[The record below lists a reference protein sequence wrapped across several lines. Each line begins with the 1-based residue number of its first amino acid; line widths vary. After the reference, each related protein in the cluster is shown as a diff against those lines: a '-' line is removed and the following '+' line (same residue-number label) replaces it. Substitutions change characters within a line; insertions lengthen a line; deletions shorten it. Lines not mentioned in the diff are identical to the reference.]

1 MRYEDAK
8 SKKNDTGKLL
18 VLDAQ
23 NQTASSIGNTAKLE
37 NAEDVEFLGT
47 MEQASEDAVD
57 QFQAVVYNAGS
68 KALNMLDANALTKGL
83 AIDRR
88 KKADDTL
95 KHLGA
100 FRYNIGF
107 AGPQSCGKS
116 SLINAIIRYPLMPTC
131 NLATTC
137 TPVELIYGK
146 ETRIIVKDEDR
157 NGEIVFD
164 RKCRSISQPDF
175 DKLVDY
181 ACKVMPVA
189 IIENLQFFCDSSILA
204 GTKGLRQH
212 IHMDRNDLRQV
223 ALLFLILFTVYAHQ
237 NNKELT
243 KAELELNDLRLKT
256 LAYFGI
262 RQSTINYRVVV
273 QWDNPMLASGL
284 MITDLP
290 GLGSSAEDKK
300 ENDVVIKGHDT
311 ITKEAVLRTDTMAFM
326 SEPQVMADA
335 VPALET
341 MISNASIRDAV
352 SVEERIV
359 PIMNKVDQLPGAQ
372 KETAI
377 NMMLGMMRNAGANMN
392 DRKVWETSSYCGEYA
407 YEGLDVKQSFY
418 VQREAFKL
426 VEKGYPEDRIER
438 KLRDIVDDMEF
449 DYEKSGIDELR
460 EFFRSAFIG
469 RGKYQKTFS
478 AVITLRALALDM
490 VTPLRSMI
498 DSDTALAE
506 VNEDL
511 AREALG
517 YLQEAA
523 TTPLH
528 EAHKTDEAISSMVS
542 EHMDIIDP
550 MISAATIK
558 YESVLSDAVDDYAQR
573 LRNITSQ
580 FNLTYL
586 GLGNRARVDS
596 GDPHNHELYQN
607 LLDESERLDVDLK
620 EVNKIHANALR
631 YCGNTV
637 AGIYENA
644 RDRLVEFQKNYPRIM
659 KDCIDEYR
667 GKADPDVIALME
679 SLLPSLQQYVEARI
693 VTADAAIQDQRSN
706 FQNVADQLA
715 REIVGL
721 NDEFVATLLNMVQG
735 KLGTVQGGWFTKKD
749 FLVVDG
755 DNGLNATIGN
765 LGLTQVDRKDIRVLI
780 NGKGAEVIMNRLRE
794 WYQTAALEANSITDS
809 LIIEFDEQFKL
820 IRKNLEKKT
829 QGMEN
834 GIEQAKETLEVLCR
848 VFCQMREDIQ
858 PQLDRILELEGAEN
872 SLLKGDLFEGMLE
885 AQGDANG

>member
-1 MRYEDAK
+1 MRYEDTK
-8 SKKNDTGKLL
+8 KNKNDTEK
-18 VLDAQ
+18 VITQEQVATPVKDAAQ
-23 NQTASSIGNTAKLE
+23 QE
-37 NAEDVEFLGT
+37 NIENVELAGT
-47 MEQASEDAVD
+47 MEQVSEDAVD

-68 KALNMLDANALTKGL
+68 KALSMLDADELTKGL
-83 AIDRR
+83 AIERR

-95 KHLGA
+95 KQLGA

-157 NGEIVFD
+157 NGEVVFD
-164 RKCRSISQPDF
+164 RKCRSISQADF
-175 DKLVDY
+175 DKLKDY

-204 GTKGLRQH
+204 GTKDIKRH
-212 IHMDRNDLRQV
+212 MHMDREDPRQV
-223 ALLFLILFTVYAHQ
+223 ALLVLILFTVYAHQ
-237 NNKELT
+237 NNKELN
-243 KAELELNDLRLKT
+243 ARELELNDLRLRT
-256 LAYFGI
+256 LVYFGI

-290 GLGSSAEDKK
+290 GLGSSAEDKV
-300 ENDVVIKGHDT
+300 ENDVIIKGHDT

-359 PIMNKVDQLPGAQ
+359 PIMNKVDQLPGEQ
-372 KETAI
+372 KITAI

-392 DRKVWETSSYCGEYA
+392 DRKVWETSSFCGEYS
-407 YEGLDVKQSFY
+407 YEGLNAKQSFY
-418 VQREAFKL
+418 VQREVFKL
-426 VEKGYPEDRIER
+426 TEEGCSEDEIEDELPGIMR
-438 KLRDIVDDMEF
+438 KMKRG
-449 DYEKSGIDELR
+449 YEKSGVDELR

-478 AVITLRALALDM
+478 AVIALRALALDM

-498 DSDTALAE
+498 DTDKALAE

-517 YLQEAA
+517 YLEEAA
-523 TTPLH
+523 TTPL
-528 EAHKTDEAISSMVS
+528 DEAQRTEQDIIHMVDDHI
-542 EHMDIIDP
+542 EIIDP
-550 MISAATIK
+550 MVSAATAK
-558 YESVLSDAVDDYAQR
+558 YELILSDAVDDYAQR
-573 LRNITSQ
+573 LLDITGK
-580 FNLTYL
+580 FDLTYL
-586 GLGNRARVDS
+586 GLGNRARVDN
-596 GDPHNHELYQN
+596 GDHYNHEIYQE
-607 LLDESERLDVDLK
+607 LLDESERLNVDLK

-631 YCGNTV
+631 YCGDAVT
-637 AGIYENA
+637 GIYENA
-644 RDRLVEFQKNYPRIM
+644 RDRLVGFQREYPRIM
-659 KDCIDEYR
+659 KECIDQYR
-667 GKADPDVIALME
+667 GKADPGVITLME
-679 SLLPSLQQYVEARI
+679 SLLPSLQKYVAARI
-693 VTADAAIQDQRSN
+693 VTADAAIQDQKAN

-715 REIVGL
+715 REIVSL
-721 NDEFVATLLNMVQG
+721 NDEFVAILLDMVQG

-755 DNGLNATIGN
+755 NDGLNATIRN
-765 LGLTQVDRKDIRVLI
+765 LSLTKADREKIRGLVT
-780 NGKGAEVIMNRLRE
+780 GKATNVITNPLRE
-794 WYQTAALEANSITDS
+794 WYQTAENDVNQIMCLLTLEFVS
-809 LIIEFDEQFKL
+809 QFNL
-820 IRKNLEKKT
+820 IRKNLEEKT
-829 QGMEN
+829 SGIK
-834 GIEQAKETLEVLCR
+834 GSIEQAQETLEVLFH
-848 VFCQMREDIQ
+848 VFTQMRGEIQ
-858 PQLDRILELEGAEN
+858 PQLDRMLELEGAGN
-872 SLLKGDLFEGMLE
+872 SPLKGDLFEGMLE
-885 AQGDANG
+885 AQEGGNG

>member
-1 MRYEDAK
+1 MRYEDEQR
-8 SKKNDTGKLL
+8 KKGDTGTP
-18 VLDAQ
+18 V
-23 NQTASSIGNTAKLE
+23 ASDVKGQAVSE
-37 NAEDVEFLGT
+37 NMEQENEELPGT
-47 MEQASEDAVD
+47 MEQASDDVVD

-68 KALNMLDANALTKGL
+68 KALSMLSADALTKGL
-83 AIDRR
+83 EADRR
-88 KKADDTL
+88 KKVNDML
-95 KHLGA
+95 KNLGA

-146 ETRIIVKDEDR
+146 ETRIVVKDEDR
-157 NGEIVFD
+157 NGKIVFD
-164 RKCRSISQPDF
+164 RKCGSISQKDF

-189 IIENLQFFCDSSILA
+189 VIENLQFFCDVSILSQ
-204 GTKGLRQH
+204 TRDLKRH
-212 IHMDRNDLRQV
+212 MHMDRSDPQQV

-243 KAELELNDLRLKT
+243 NAELELNELRLKT

-273 QWDNPMLASGL
+273 QWGNPMLASGL

-341 MISNASIRDAV
+341 MISNANIRDAV

-377 NMMLGMMRNAGANMN
+377 NMMLGMMRNVGANMN

-407 YEGLDVKQSFY
+407 YEGLDVKRSFY
-418 VQREAFKL
+418 VMREAFKML
-426 VEKGYPEDRIER
+426 DEGCSEEEIEEELPGVIR
-438 KLRDIVDDMEF
+438 KMKRG
-449 DYEKSGIDELR
+449 YEKSGVNELR

-478 AVITLRALALDM
+478 TVIALRALALDM
-490 VTPLRSMI
+490 VTPLRNMI
-498 DSDTALAE
+498 DSGTALAE

-511 AREALG
+511 ANEALG
-517 YLQEAA
+517 YLEEAA
-523 TTPLH
+523 TTPLND
-528 EAHKTDEAISSMVS
+528 AQKTDQVISGMVDK
-542 EHMDIIDP
+542 HMGIIDP
-550 MISAATIK
+550 MISAATTA
-558 YESVLSDAVDDYAQR
+558 YETVLSNAVEDYADR
-573 LRNITSQ
+573 LQGITCQ
-580 FNLTYL
+580 FDLTYL

-596 GDPHNHELYQN
+596 GAPHNHDLYQD
-607 LLDESERLDVDLK
+607 LMEESEVLKVDLK
-620 EVNKIHANALR
+620 PVNKIHADALR
-631 YCGNTV
+631 YCGDAV
-637 AGIYENA
+637 AGIYESA
-644 RDRLVEFQKNYPRIM
+644 RDRLVTFQKDYPGIM
-659 KDCIDEYR
+659 KDCIDKYR
-667 GKADPDVIALME
+667 GKADPEVIALME
-679 SLLPSLQQYVEARI
+679 SLLPSLQQYVSTKI
-693 VTADAAIQDQRSN
+693 VTADAAIQNQRSS
-706 FQNVADQLA
+706 FQDVADQLA
-715 REIVGL
+715 RDIVEL
-721 NDEFVATLLNMVQG
+721 NDEFVSVLLNMVQG

-755 DNGLNATIGN
+755 DNGLNATIRN
-765 LGLTQVDRKDIRVLI
+765 LGLTRADRENIHGLVAE
-780 NGKGAEVIMNRLRE
+780 KGADFITNRLRE
-794 WYQTAALEANSITDS
+794 WYQTAANDVNQITGSLTLEFVS
-809 LIIEFDEQFKL
+809 QFNT
-820 IRKNLEKKT
+820 IRKNLEEKT
-829 QGMEN
+829 KGMESSV
-834 GIEQAKETLEVLCR
+834 EQAQKTLEVLNR
-848 VFCQMREDIQ
+848 VFRQMREDIQ
-858 PQLDRILELEGAEN
+858 PHLDRILDLEGAGN
-872 SLLKGDLFEGMLE
+872 SPLKGDLFEGMME
-885 AQGDANG
+885 AQGGVNG

>member
-1 MRYEDAK
+1 MRYEDAQG
-8 SKKNDTGKLL
+8 KKGDTGKPLTHDTKKQK
-18 VLDAQ
+18 VPG
-23 NQTASSIGNTAKLE
+23 SITEPE
-37 NAEDVEFLGT
+37 NMDLPGA
-47 MEQASEDAVD
+47 MEQASEDVVD

-68 KALNMLDANALTKGL
+68 KALSMLDADALTKGL
-83 AIDRR
+83 EIDRR
-88 KKADDTL
+88 KKVIETL
-95 KHLGA
+95 KNLGA

-137 TPVELIYGK
+137 TPVKLIYGK

-157 NGEIVFD
+157 KGKIIFD
-164 RKCRSISQPDF
+164 RKCGSISQADF

-204 GTKGLRQH
+204 RTKDLRRH
-212 IHMDRNDLRQV
+212 MHMDRSDPRQV

-243 KAELELNDLRLKT
+243 KAELELNNLRLKT

-377 NMMLGMMRNAGANMN
+377 NMMLGMMHNAGVNMSN
-392 DRKVWETSSYCGEYA
+392 RKVWETSSFCGEYA

-418 VQREAFKL
+418 VQREVFKL
-426 VEKGYPEDRIER
+426 VEEGCSEDEIEDELPSIMR
-438 KLRDIVDDMEF
+438 KMKRG
-449 DYEKSGIDELR
+449 YEKSGVSELR

-478 AVITLRALALDM
+478 TVIALRALALDM
-490 VTPLRSMI
+490 VTPLRTMI
-498 DSDTALAE
+498 DSDTALTE
-506 VNEDL
+506 VNGDL
-511 AREALG
+511 AREALR
-517 YLQEAA
+517 YLEEAA
-523 TTPLH
+523 TTPLNDVQD
-528 EAHKTDEAISSMVS
+528 TDQVINMAEK
-542 EHMDIIDP
+542 HMDIIDP
-550 MISAATIK
+550 MVSAATTK

-573 LRNITSQ
+573 LQNITSQ
-580 FNLTYL
+580 FKLTKL

-596 GDPHNHELYQN
+596 GDSHNHKLYQN
-607 LLDESERLDVDLK
+607 LLDESETLNVDLK

-631 YCGNTV
+631 YCGDAV
-637 AGIYENA
+637 VGIYESA
-644 RDRLVEFQKNYPRIM
+644 RNKLDTFQKVYPGIM
-659 KDCIDEYR
+659 KECIDEYR
-667 GKADPDVIALME
+667 GKADPGVIALME
-679 SLLPSLQQYVEARI
+679 SLLPSLQQYVAAKI
-693 VTADAAIQDQRSN
+693 VTADATIQNQRSS

-721 NDEFVATLLNMVQG
+721 NDEFVSVLLSMVQG

-755 DNGLNATIGN
+755 SNGLNVTIRN
-765 LGLTQVDRKDIRVLI
+765 LGLTKADRENIRGLVAE
-780 NGKGAEVIMNRLRE
+780 KGANVITNPLRE
-794 WYQTAALEANSITDS
+794 WYQTAENDVNQIMGSLTLE
-809 LIIEFDEQFKL
+809 FVGQFNL
-820 IRKNLEKKT
+820 MRKNLEEKT
-829 QGMEN
+829 KGMESN
-834 GIEQAKETLEVLCR
+834 IEHAEKTLEVLCR
-848 VFCQMREDIQ
+848 AFCQMREDIQ
-858 PQLDRILELEGAEN
+858 PHLDRILELEGAEN
-872 SLLKGDLFEGMLE
+872 SPLKGDLFEGMLK
-885 AQGDANG
+885 AQGGVNG

>member
-1 MRYEDAK
+1 MRYEDAQR
-8 SKKNDTGKLL
+8 KKDDKEGSLT
-18 VLDAQ
+18 LDAKGQMKSEDATGQ
-23 NQTASSIGNTAKLE
+23 NSEELP
-37 NAEDVEFLGT
+37 GT
-47 MEQASEDAVD
+47 MEQASEDVVD
-57 QFQAVVYNAGS
+57 QFQATVYNAGS
-68 KALNMLDANALTKGL
+68 KALSMLDADALTKGL
-83 AIDRR
+83 EIDRR
-88 KKADDTL
+88 KKAKDTL
-95 KHLGA
+95 RHLGA

-146 ETRIIVKDEDR
+146 ETRIVVKDEDR
-157 NGEIVFD
+157 KGKIVLD
-164 RKCRSISQPDF
+164 RKCGSISQADF

-189 IIENLQFFCDSSILA
+189 IIENLQFFCDFSILSR
-204 GTKGLRQH
+204 TRELRRH
-212 IHMDRNDLRQV
+212 IHMDRSDPRQT
-223 ALLFLILFTVYAHQ
+223 ALLFLILLTVYAHQ

-243 KAELELNDLRLKT
+243 KAELELNNLRLKT

-262 RQSTINYRVVV
+262 RQNTINYRVVV
-273 QWDNPMLASGL
+273 QWDNSMLASGL

-311 ITKEAVLRTDTMAFM
+311 ITKEAVLRTDTMAFL

-377 NMMLGMMRNAGANMN
+377 NMMLGMMRNAGANMSN
-392 DRKVWETSSYCGEYA
+392 RKVWETSSFCGEYA

-418 VQREAFKL
+418 VQREVFKL
-426 VEKGYPEDRIER
+426 AEEGCGEDEIEDELPGIMRKMKRGYD
-438 KLRDIVDDMEF
+438 
-449 DYEKSGIDELR
+449 KSGVNELR

-478 AVITLRALALDM
+478 AVIALRALALDM
-490 VTPLRSMI
+490 VTPLRTMI
-498 DSDTALAE
+498 DSGTALAG
-506 VNEDL
+506 VNETL

-517 YLQEAA
+517 YLEEAA
-523 TTPLH
+523 TTPLND
-528 EAHKTDEAISSMVS
+528 AQKTDQVISNMVD
-542 EHMDIIDP
+542 EHMGIVDP
-550 MISAATIK
+550 MISAATVK
-558 YESVLSDAVDDYAQR
+558 YESVLSDAVDDYAER
-573 LRNITSQ
+573 LQDITSQ

-586 GLGNRARVDS
+586 GFGNRARVDS
-596 GDPHNHELYQN
+596 GDPYNHDLYQS
-607 LLDESERLDVDLK
+607 LLDESETLNVDLK
-620 EVNKIHANALR
+620 AVNKIHANALR
-631 YCGNTV
+631 YCGDAV
-637 AGIYENA
+637 AGIYESA
-644 RDRLVEFQKNYPRIM
+644 RDRLVAFQKDYPRIM

-679 SLLPSLQQYVEARI
+679 SLLPSLQQYVAARI
-693 VTADAAIQDQRSN
+693 VTADAAIQDQRSS

-715 REIVGL
+715 REIVTL
-721 NDEFVATLLNMVQG
+721 NDEFVSVLLNMVQG
-735 KLGTVQGGWFTKKD
+735 KLGTIQGGWFTKKD

-755 DNGLNATIGN
+755 DNGLNATIRS
-765 LGLTQVDRKDIRVLI
+765 LGLTKADRENIRGLVAE
-780 NGKGAEVIMNRLRE
+780 KGANVITNPLRE
-794 WYQTAALEANSITDS
+794 WYQTAENDVNQILGSLTLEFVS
-809 LIIEFDEQFKL
+809 QFNL
-820 IRKNLEKKT
+820 MRKNLEEKT
-829 QGMEN
+829 KGMETN
-834 GIEQAKETLEVLCR
+834 VEQAQKTLDVLSR

-858 PQLDRILELEGAEN
+858 PHLDHILELEGAGN
-872 SLLKGDLFEGMLE
+872 SPLKGDLFEGMLE

>member
-8 SKKNDTGKLL
+8 RRKSETEK
-18 VLDAQ
+18 VIAQ
-23 NQTASSIGNTAKLE
+23 EQVATPVKNTANQENIE
-37 NAEDVEFLGT
+37 NAELLGT
-47 MEQASEDAVD
+47 MEQVSEDAVD

-68 KALNMLDANALTKGL
+68 KVLSLLDADELTKGL
-83 AIDRR
+83 AIERR

-95 KHLGA
+95 KQLGA

-146 ETRIIVKDEDR
+146 EIRIIVKDEDR
-157 NGEIVFD
+157 NGEVVFD

-204 GTKGLRQH
+204 GTKDIKRH
-212 IHMDRNDLRQV
+212 MHMDRDDPRQV
-223 ALLFLILFTVYAHQ
+223 ALLILILFTVYAHQ
-237 NNKELT
+237 NNKKLN
-243 KAELELNDLRLKT
+243 ARELELNDLRLKT

-273 QWDNPMLASGL
+273 QWDNSMLASGL

-290 GLGSSAEDKK
+290 GLGSSAEDKV
-300 ENDVVIKGHDT
+300 EDDVIIKGHDT

-326 SEPQVMADA
+326 SEPQVMAGA
-335 VPALET
+335 IPALET

-359 PIMNKVDQLPGAQ
+359 PIMNKVDQLPGEQ
-372 KETAI
+372 KITAI
-377 NMMLGMMRNAGANMN
+377 NMMLGMMQNAGANMN
-392 DRKVWETSSYCGEYA
+392 GRKVWETSSFCGEYA
-407 YEGLDVKQSFY
+407 YEGLNAKQSFY
-418 VQREAFKL
+418 VQREIFKL
-426 VEKGYPEDRIER
+426 IEEGCSEDEIEDELPGIMR
-438 KLRDIVDDMEF
+438 KMKRG
-449 DYEKSGIDELR
+449 YEKSGVDELR

-490 VTPLRSMI
+490 ITPLRSMI

-517 YLQEAA
+517 YLEEAA

-528 EAHKTDEAISSMVS
+528 EAQNTDKDIIDMIND
-542 EHMDIIDP
+542 HMGIIDP
-550 MISAATIK
+550 MVSAATMK
-558 YESVLSDAVDDYAQR
+558 YESILSDAVDDYAQR
-573 LRNITSQ
+573 LLNITGK

-596 GDPHNHELYQN
+596 GEPYNHGIYQE
-607 LLDESERLDVDLK
+607 LLDESERLNVDLK

-631 YCGNTV
+631 YCGDAIT
-637 AGIYENA
+637 GIYESA
-644 RDRLVEFQKNYPRIM
+644 RDRLVGFQREYPRIM
-659 KDCIDEYR
+659 KECIDQYR
-667 GKADPDVIALME
+667 GKADPGVITLME
-679 SLLPSLQQYVEARI
+679 SLLPSLQKYVAARI
-693 VTADAAIQDQRSN
+693 VTADAAIQDQKAN

-715 REIVGL
+715 REIVSL

-735 KLGTVQGGWFTKKD
+735 KLETVQGGLFTKKD

-755 DNGLNATIGN
+755 NDGLNATIRN
-765 LGLTQVDRKDIRVLI
+765 LSLTKADREKIRGLVTE
-780 NGKGAEVIMNRLRE
+780 KGANVIMNPLRE
-794 WYQTAALEANSITDS
+794 WYQTAEYDVNQIMVS
-809 LIIEFDEQFKL
+809 LIFEFVSQFNL
-820 IRKNLEKKT
+820 IRKNLEEKT
-829 QGMEN
+829 SGMK
-834 GIEQAKETLEVLCR
+834 GSIEQAQKTLEVLFH
-848 VFCQMREDIQ
+848 VFTQMSEEIQ
-858 PQLDRILELEGAEN
+858 PQLDHMLELEGVGN
-872 SLLKGDLFEGMLE
+872 SPLKGDLFEGLLE
-885 AQGDANG
+885 TQEGGNG

>member
-1 MRYEDAK
+1 MRYEDAQR
-8 SKKNDTGKLL
+8 KKDDTGKSLT
-18 VLDAQ
+18 LD
-23 NQTASSIGNTAKLE
+23 TKSRRDPENTTEPK
-37 NAEDVEFLGT
+37 NVELPET
-47 MEQASEDAVD
+47 MEQASEDVVD

-68 KALNMLDANALTKGL
+68 KALSLLETDALTKGL
-83 AIDRR
+83 EIERR
-88 KKADDTL
+88 KKANDTL
-95 KHLGA
+95 RHLGA

-137 TPVELIYGK
+137 TPVELIHGK

-157 NGEIVFD
+157 NGKIVFD
-164 RKCRSISQPDF
+164 RKCGSISQVDF

-204 GTKGLRQH
+204 RTRDLRRH
-212 IHMDRNDLRQV
+212 MHMDRSDPQQV

-243 KAELELNDLRLKT
+243 KAELELNNLRLKT

-262 RQSTINYRVVV
+262 QQSTINYRVVV
-273 QWDNPMLASGL
+273 QWDNPLLASGL

-300 ENDVVIKGHDT
+300 ENDVIIKGHDT

-352 SVEERIV
+352 SIEERIV

-377 NMMLGMMRNAGANMN
+377 NMMKGMMNNAGANMEN
-392 DRKVWETSSYCGEYA
+392 RKVWETSSFCGEYA
-407 YEGLDVKQSFY
+407 YEDLDVKQSFY
-418 VQREAFKL
+418 VQREVFKL
-426 VEKGYPEDRIER
+426 AEEGCSEEEIEDELPGIIR
-438 KLRDIVDDMEF
+438 KMKRG
-449 DYEKSGIDELR
+449 YEKSGVSELR

-478 AVITLRALALDM
+478 AVIALRALALHM
-490 VTPLRSMI
+490 ITPLRNMI
-498 DSDTALAE
+498 DSNTALAE
-506 VNEDL
+506 VNGDI

-517 YLQEAA
+517 YLEEAA
-523 TTPLH
+523 VTPMND
-528 EAHKTDEAISSMVS
+528 AQKTEQDIKNMVN
-542 EHMDIIDP
+542 EHMGIIDP
-550 MISAATIK
+550 MLSAAKTK
-558 YESVLSDAVDDYAQR
+558 YESVLSDAVDDYAER
-573 LRNITSQ
+573 LRNITGK
-580 FNLTYL
+580 FNLTWL

-596 GDPHNHELYQN
+596 GDPYNHELYQE
-607 LLDESERLDVDLK
+607 LLDESDILNVDLK

-631 YCGNTV
+631 YCGDAV
-637 AGIYENA
+637 AEIYKDA
-644 RDRLVEFQKNYPRIM
+644 RDRLVMFQKEYPRIM

-667 GKADPDVIALME
+667 GKADPGVIALME
-679 SLLPSLQQYVEARI
+679 SLLPSLQKYVKARI
-693 VTADAAIQDQRSN
+693 ATADAAIQDQRSS
-706 FQNVADQLA
+706 FQNAADQLA

-721 NDEFVATLLNMVQG
+721 NDEFVSVLLSMVQG
-735 KLGTVQGGWFTKKD
+735 KLETVQGGWFTKKD

-755 DNGLNATIGN
+755 DNGLNATIGK
-765 LGLTQVDRKDIRVLI
+765 LGLTRADRENVRGLVAE
-780 NGKGAEVIMNRLRE
+780 KGANVITNPLRG
-794 WYQTAALEANSITDS
+794 WYQTAENEVNQIMGSLALEFVNQFNLMRES
-809 LIIEFDEQFKL
+809 LE
-820 IRKNLEKKT
+820 EKTK
-829 QGMEN
+829 GMEN
-834 GIEQAKETLEVLCR
+834 KIEQAEKTLKVLCR
-848 VFCQMREDIQ
+848 VFRQMREDIQ
-858 PQLDRILELEGAEN
+858 PHLDRILELEGAG
-872 SLLKGDLFEGMLE
+872 SSPLRGDLFEGMLE

>member
-1 MRYEDAK
+1 MRYEDEQR
-8 SKKNDTGKLL
+8 KKGDTGKP
-18 VLDAQ
+18 VVADAKDQ
-23 NQTASSIGNTAKLE
+23 AASENTEQE
-37 NAEDVEFLGT
+37 NTELPGA
-47 MEQASEDAVD
+47 MEQASDDVVD

-68 KALNMLDANALTKGL
+68 KALSMLNADVLTKGL
-83 AIDRR
+83 EADRR
-88 KKADDTL
+88 KKVNDTL
-95 KHLGA
+95 KNLGA

-146 ETRIIVKDEDR
+146 ETRIVVKDEDR
-157 NGEIVFD
+157 NGKIVFD
-164 RKCRSISQPDF
+164 RKCGSISQKDF

-189 IIENLQFFCDSSILA
+189 VIENLQFFCDVSILSQI
-204 GTKGLRQH
+204 KDLKRH
-212 IHMDRNDLRQV
+212 MHMDRSNPQQV

-243 KAELELNDLRLKT
+243 NAELELNDLRLKT

-262 RQSTINYRVVV
+262 HQSTINYRVVV

-341 MISNASIRDAV
+341 MISNANIRDAV

-359 PIMNKVDQLPGAQ
+359 PIMNKVDMLPGAQ

-377 NMMLGMMRNAGANMN
+377 NMMLGMMRNVGANMN

-407 YEGLDVKQSFY
+407 YEGLDVKRSFY
-418 VQREAFKL
+418 VMREAFKMA
-426 VEKGYPEDRIER
+426 EKGYSEDKIER
-438 KLRDIVDDMEF
+438 KLRDTVDDMEY

-478 AVITLRALALDM
+478 TVIALRALALDM

-498 DSDTALAE
+498 DSDTALTE

-517 YLQEAA
+517 YLEKAA
-523 TTPLH
+523 VTSLSDD
-528 EAHKTDEAISSMVS
+528 TDEADR
-542 EHMDIIDP
+542 DIYDTTDKHIAIVDP
-550 MISAATIK
+550 MISAAAIK
-558 YESVLSDAVDDYAQR
+558 YESALSDAVEDYAQR

-580 FNLTYL
+580 FDLTYL

-596 GDPHNHELYQN
+596 GAQYNHDLYQD
-607 LLDESERLDVDLK
+607 LMEESEILNVDLK
-620 EVNKIHANALR
+620 PVNKIHADALR
-631 YCGNTV
+631 YCGDTV
-637 AGIYENA
+637 VGIYESA
-644 RDRLVEFQKNYPRIM
+644 RNRLVAFQKDYPRIM

-667 GKADPDVIALME
+667 GKADPEVIALME
-679 SLLPSLQQYVEARI
+679 SLLPSLQQYVAAKI
-693 VTADAAIQDQRSN
+693 VTADAAIQDQRSS
-706 FQNVADQLA
+706 FQNAADQLA
-715 REIVGL
+715 RDIVEL
-721 NDEFVATLLNMVQG
+721 NDEFVSVLLNMVHG
-735 KLGTVQGGWFTKKD
+735 KLETVQGGWFTKKD

-765 LGLTQVDRKDIRVLI
+765 LGLTRADRENIHGLVVGKDS
-780 NGKGAEVIMNRLRE
+780 EVISNPLRT
-794 WYQTAALEANSITDS
+794 WYQTAENDVNQIMCS
-809 LIIEFDEQFKL
+809 LSFEFVSQFNT
-820 IRKNLEKKT
+820 IRKNLEEKAK
-829 QGMEN
+829 
-834 GIEQAKETLEVLCR
+834 GIENNIEQTKETLEVLKR

-858 PQLDRILELEGAEN
+858 PHLDRILELEGAGN
-872 SLLKGDLFEGMLE
+872 SPLKGDLFEGMLE
-885 AQGDANG
+885 TQGDVDG

>member
-1 MRYEDAK
+1 MRYEDAQR
-8 SKKNDTGKLL
+8 KKDDTGKILFL
-18 VLDAQ
+18 NTQ
-23 NQTASSIGNTAKLE
+23 GQKASFSGDTYRQEGKE
-37 NAEDVEFLGT
+37 NVELLGT

-68 KALNMLDANALTKGL
+68 KALSMLDADALTKGL
-83 AIDRR
+83 EIDRR
-88 KKADDTL
+88 KKANDTL

-146 ETRIIVKDEDR
+146 ETRIIVKDEDCK
-157 NGEIVFD
+157 GKIVFD
-164 RKCRSISQPDF
+164 RKCGSISQTDF

-204 GTKGLRQH
+204 RTRELRQH
-212 IHMDRNDLRQV
+212 MHMDRSDPRQV

-243 KAELELNDLRLKT
+243 RAELELNDLRLKT

-262 RQSTINYRVVV
+262 LQGTINYRVVV

-284 MITDLP
+284 MLTDLP

-300 ENDVVIKGHDT
+300 ENDVIIKGHDT

-359 PIMNKVDQLPGAQ
+359 PIMNKVDQLQGAQ

-377 NMMLGMMRNAGANMN
+377 NMMLGMMRNAGVNMN

-407 YEGLDVKQSFY
+407 YEGLDVKRSFY
-418 VQREAFKL
+418 VKREAFKMA
-426 VEKGYPEDRIER
+426 EKGYPEDRIER
-438 KLRDIVDDMEF
+438 KLRDIIYDMEY

-478 AVITLRALALDM
+478 TVIALRALALDM
-490 VTPLRSMI
+490 VTPLRSII

-506 VNEDL
+506 VNEDF

-517 YLQEAA
+517 YLEEAA
-523 TTPLH
+523 MTPLND
-528 EAHKTDEAISSMVS
+528 AQKTEQVISRMVDN
-542 EHMDIIDP
+542 HMGIIDP
-550 MISAATIK
+550 MISAATTK
-558 YESVLSDAVDDYAQR
+558 YESILSDAVDEYAQR
-573 LRNITSQ
+573 LRDVTGK

-596 GDPHNHELYQN
+596 GDPYNHELYQN
-607 LLDESERLDVDLK
+607 LLDESETLNVDLK
-620 EVNKIHANALR
+620 EVNTIHANALR
-631 YCGNTV
+631 YCGDAV
-637 AGIYENA
+637 AGIYKSG
-644 RDRLVEFQKNYPRIM
+644 RDRLVEFQKDYSRIM
-659 KDCIDEYR
+659 KECIDQYR
-667 GKADPDVIALME
+667 GIADPGVIALME
-679 SLLPSLQQYVEARI
+679 SLFPSLQKYVEAMI

-706 FQNVADQLA
+706 FQNAADQLA
-715 REIVGL
+715 RDIISL
-721 NDEFVATLLNMVQG
+721 NDEFVETLLDMVQG
-735 KLGTVQGGWFTKKD
+735 KLSTVQGGWFTKKD
-749 FLVVDG
+749 FLIVDG
-755 DNGLNATIGN
+755 DNGLNVTIRS
-765 LGLTQVDRKDIRVLI
+765 LGLTQADRKKIRDVI
-780 NGKGAEVIMNRLRE
+780 TTKGADSILLPLRE
-794 WYQTAALEANSITDS
+794 WYQTAEYDVNQIMGSLTLEFVS
-809 LIIEFDEQFKL
+809 QFNL
-820 IRKNLEKKT
+820 IRKNLEEKT
-829 QGMEN
+829 KGMEN
-834 GIEQAKETLEVLCR
+834 HIEQAKETLKVLCR

-858 PQLDRILELEGAEN
+858 PHLDRILELEGAEN
-872 SLLKGDLFEGMLE
+872 SPLKGDLFEGMLE
-885 AQGDANG
+885 VQGDVNG